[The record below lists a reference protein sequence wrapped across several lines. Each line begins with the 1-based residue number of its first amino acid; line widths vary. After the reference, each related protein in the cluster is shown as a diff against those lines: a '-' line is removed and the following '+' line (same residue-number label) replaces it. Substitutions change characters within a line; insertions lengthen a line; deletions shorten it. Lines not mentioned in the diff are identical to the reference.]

1 LILNKPLLEPAAGV
15 AQPRQAATGVDSRF
29 DCTLYPRVQN
39 RGIRQ
44 PEVRPPMASLN
55 PIQASP
61 PEEKLVVV
69 IDDDEIMR
77 LSCEQILTKAG
88 YRVETFAN
96 GHDGIRRLR
105 EIRPPL
111 LVVDIKMPEL
121 NGFEVIRSVRQFDPD
136 MAIVVIT
143 GYATIETAVDAMKAG
158 AYDFLP
164 KPFTPGELRMII
176 ERGRERWRL
185 IKEAQRLRREKEEV
199 ERRFITLVS
208 HQLKSPLVAVKQY
221 LDVMLF
227 SLQGQLPD
235 KAVEWVGRS
244 QARLVEMLTL
254 IQDWLALSKIEGGSW
269 SDLAASTPLAPIV
282 ADIVQDQRLLP
293 LAASLTIDV
302 ALPADLPPVRGDRV
316 SLSMLV
322 SNLVGNAIKYN
333 RPGGSISIASTLEN
347 GWVKLVVRD
356 TGIGIPQE
364 YIPHLFQEFFRVK
377 TPETQDIPGT
387 GLGLVICKRIVTELG
402 GSIEVSSEEGQGTA
416 FVVRLPVAEMKKE
429 TG

>member
-1 LILNKPLLEPAAGV
+1 MIPSWTALSI
-15 AQPRQAATGVDSRF
+15 
-29 DCTLYPRVQN
+29 PRVRN
-39 RGIRQ
+39 WGIWQ
-44 PEVRPPMASLN
+44 PEVKQPVALLN
-55 PIQASP
+55 AAQSGPS
-61 PEEKLVVV
+61 EEKLVVV

-77 LSCEQILTKAG
+77 LSCEQILGKVG

-96 GHDGIRRLR
+96 GHDGIRRLK

-121 NGFEVIRSVRQFDPD
+121 DGFEVIRSVRQFDPD
-136 MAIVVIT
+136 VAIVVIT

-176 ERGRERWRL
+176 DRGLERWRL
-185 IKEAQRLRREKEEV
+185 IKEAQRLRHEKEEV

-221 LDVMLF
+221 LDVMLY
-227 SLQGQLPD
+227 SLQGQLPE

-244 QARLVEMLTL
+244 QVRLGEMLTL
-254 IQDWLALSKIEGGSW
+254 IQDWLALSKIERGSW
-269 SDLAASTPLAPIV
+269 CDPAASTSLAPIV
-282 ADIVQDQRLLP
+282 ADIVQDQRQLP
-293 LAASLTIDV
+293 LAAALTIEV
-302 ALPADLPPVRGDRV
+302 ALAADLPPVCGDRV

-333 RPGGSISIASTLEN
+333 RPGGSVSISSTHED

-364 YIPHLFQEFFRVK
+364 YIPRLFQEFFRIK
-377 TPETQDIPGT
+377 TEETQDIPGT
-387 GLGLVICKRIVTELG
+387 GLGLVICKKIVTELG
-402 GSIEVSSEEGQGTA
+402 GSIEVSSQEGLGTT
-416 FVVRLPVAEMKKE
+416 FLVHLPVAEMKKE
-429 TG
+429 AG